1 MKTSPRIKA
10 IALIVSLILLIPI
23 SINWY
28 SFLARTISDDN
39 ETPDTS
45 LEYTVLTDSNTTF
58 MLLFDSTVVIGK
70 CSLSQTRNI
79 SIPEKVCTR
88 GKEYT
93 ITSIGNKA
101 FSYCHELTNIEIP
114 ESVESIGKYAF
125 ERCSSL
131 KNIVIPANVTEI
143 GDFTFLG
150 CSSLENIVI
159 PATVES
165 IGKYAFAGC
174 SSLENFVIPES
185 VNSIGESA
193 FNICS
198 NLKNIKIPESVN
210 SIGESAFHNCS
221 SLINIKIPKS
231 VNSIGNYAFEGTV
244 KTAFQFINFLTE
256 DFLLKR
262 CQTFLKKCR
271 PVSESLDP
279 ASPVFS

>member
-1 MKTSPRIKA
+1 MKTSPGIKA
-10 IALIVSLILLIPI
+10 IAIIASIALLIPI

-70 CSLSQTRNI
+70 CSLSQTKNI
-79 SIPEKVCTR
+79 SIPEKVFTR

-93 ITSIGNKA
+93 ITSIGNNA

-125 ERCSSL
+125 KRCSSL

-150 CSSLENIVI
+150 CSSLEN
-159 PATVES
+159 
-165 IGKYAFAGC
+165 
-174 SSLENFVIPES
+174 FV
-185 VNSIGESA
+185 
-193 FNICS
+193 
-198 NLKNIKIPESVN
+198 IPESVN

-231 VNSIGNYAFEGTV
+231 VNSIGNYAFEGCNNLNVVIDNSKDNV
-244 KTAFQFINFLTE
+244 KIGKDAFNGCKSVRYT
-256 DFLLKR
+256 K
-262 CQTFLKKCR
+262 
-271 PVSESLDP
+271 
-279 ASPVFS
+279 

>member
-1 MKTSPRIKA
+1 MKTNLGIKVFA
-10 IALIVSLILLIPI
+10 IIASIILLIPI
-23 SINWY
+23 SKNWF

-70 CSLSQTRNI
+70 CRLSQTKNI
-79 SIPEKVCTR
+79 SIPEKVCIR

-93 ITSIGNKA
+93 VT
-101 FSYCHELTNIEIP
+101 
-114 ESVESIGKYAF
+114 VIGKFA
-125 ERCSSL
+125 
-131 KNIVIPANVTEI
+131 
-143 GDFTFLG
+143 FLG

-174 SSLENFVIPES
+174 SSLEKFVIPES

-198 NLKNIKIPESVN
+198 SLKNIKIPESVN

-231 VNSIGNYAFEGTV
+231 VNNIGNYAFEGCNNLNVIIDNSKDNV
-244 KTAFQFINFLTE
+244 KIGKDAFNGCKSVRYT
-256 DFLLKR
+256 K
-262 CQTFLKKCR
+262 
-271 PVSESLDP
+271 
-279 ASPVFS
+279 